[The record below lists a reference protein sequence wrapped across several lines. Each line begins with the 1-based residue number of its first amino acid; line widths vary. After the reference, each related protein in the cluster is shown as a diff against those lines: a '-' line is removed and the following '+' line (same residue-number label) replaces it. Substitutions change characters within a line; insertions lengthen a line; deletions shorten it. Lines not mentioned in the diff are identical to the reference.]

1 MTQIKLAKKSDLD
14 ALRNSMLQTVS
25 PGTFL
30 VSGGSVAFAGG
41 RGFTVAAATYVIAG
55 AQYTSPQTT
64 VTLGAGDATN
74 PRFDAI
80 VADTAGTVSVIA
92 GVAASN
98 PSFPDIDQNLYLV
111 LNYVYVPATAT
122 SIEVAV
128 TNIYLENTEW
138 TSAVSGATINAA
150 SASNPYAGTTDV
162 EATAAAA
169 NDYVRFTNGAGQ
181 ISLASQ
187 RQLVFYLRSKAA
199 WPKQKSL
206 QVAFFASGVK
216 VGQAVSITDG
226 AYGFS
231 SSSTA
236 AYQQIV
242 IPITAFGI
250 PSTSLVDRIQFTV
263 IGSGGTIG
271 WYLDNVFLEGESTA
285 VPQPVITALQ
295 AQVDSLRIRT
305 LLFPIDGGGA
315 VITTGI
321 KGDLPLDFSGTI
333 LGWRLYSDVAGSI
346 QIDLWK
352 ASDANYPPTVANT
365 ITAAAKP
372 TLASAAKNRSSTLT
386 GWTTSFNAD
395 DVLRINVDSATTV
408 TRATLALK
416 VQVA

>member
-41 RGFTVAAATYVIAG
+41 RSFTVAASSYVIAG
-55 AQYTSPQTT
+55 TSYTSPQTT

-181 ISLASQ
+181 ISLANQ

-231 SSSTA
+231 SANVA

-263 IGSGGTIG
+263 IGAGGTIG

-305 LLFPIDGGGA
+305 LLFPIEGGGA
-315 VITTGI
+315 VIATGI

-372 TLASAAKNRSSTLT
+372 TLASASKNRSSTLT

-395 DVLRINVDSATTV
+395 DILRVNVDSATTV
-408 TRATLALK
+408 TRVTLALK